1 MSVATEPAVELT
13 ATVEEVMSTDFLAVP
28 PTMSAAEGA
37 NQLADSRHRH
47 LFVVDGEQHVIGVV
61 SNREILKFL
70 VDSLS
75 DPKDEAESA
84 SNDSRPWELGNL
96 IQRKPITAEKIT
108 AIAGVAVAMTT
119 YSVSCLPVLDE
130 QQRLVGSVG
139 INELLRHLGRQLDAA
154 PEEEFCLFTPKQ
166 EAKKPQTPAFFR
178 KANGALVIPKA
189 NVAENVEVLAHCVL
203 GFDQPT
209 GRVLVKFIK
218 EQEAGARKVTIDA
231 DNYVIHAS
239 DFTSHFDVKT
249 QGAAYDVVKTR
260 LASYLILA
268 PKSGG
273 R

>member
-1 MSVATEPAVELT
+1 MHRMGLHLAFGPLQQIIHQANGII
-13 ATVEEVMSTDFLAVP
+13 EVIFNIRDQGFYF
-28 PTMSAAEGA
+28 
-37 NQLADSRHRH
+37 
-47 LFVVDGEQHVIGVV
+47 LFVVDGDQRVIGVL

-75 DPKDEAESA
+75 DPKDEAEGA
-84 SNDSRPWELGNL
+84 LNDSRPWELGNL
-96 IQRKPITAEKIT
+96 IQRKPITAEKVT

-189 NVAENVEVLAHCVL
+189 NVAENVEVQAHCVL

-218 EQEAGARKVTIDA
+218 EQEAGRGRSRSTRTITSSTPAISRRTSTSKRK
-231 DNYVIHAS
+231 
-239 DFTSHFDVKT
+239 
-249 QGAAYDVVKTR
+249 
-260 LASYLILA
+260 
-268 PKSGG
+268 G
-273 R
+273 RPTTW